1 VPAKLLKQLCTINA
15 CKSCS
20 FFCLNIFQIKKKSE
34 RMGGRGKGRGGG
46 GGKGRGGG
54 GGKGG
59 GSKVGFIKPADP
71 SFLRRLKEQYGYK
84 ASHFTVVL
92 ALQFLYGDP

>member
-1 VPAKLLKQLCTINA
+1 
-15 CKSCS
+15 
-20 FFCLNIFQIKKKSE
+20 
-34 RMGGRGKGRGGG
+34 MGGRGRGRGGG
-46 GGKGRGGG
+46 GGKG
-54 GGKGG
+54 GG

-92 ALQFLYGDP
+92 ALQFLYADP